1 MGVKCGGQMWGSNV
15 GVKNTIKYKPY
26 DTFILEEEPIE
37 IALG

>member
-1 MGVKCGGQMWGSNV
+1 M

-37 IALG
+37 IALGLVLYDLPTIT